1 MEAIFSLIQSALLSV
16 LILLGLLVVAA
27 ALFGKRIKKEW
38 EYEAEFRD
46 AKGREYGEFDIE
58 LSQIEKTELQPTI
71 KVTLQM
77 RHPSLTEHQML
88 QVLLDK
94 RIVVEAMVET
104 PGRVLLNKTFGE
116 SDLGEVAAG
125 QTCRIMLGDTEIA
138 AAPLKAD

>member
-1 MEAIFSLIQSALLSV
+1 MEAIISLIKSAFLSL
-16 LILLGLLVVAA
+16 LILLGMLVVAA
-27 ALFGKRIKKEW
+27 LLVGTRVKKQW

-46 AKGREYGEFDIE
+46 ADGREYGEFDIE
-58 LSQIEKTELQPTI
+58 LSQIEKEELQPTI
-71 KVTLQM
+71 KVTLQL
-77 RHPSLTEHQML
+77 RHASLAEHQML
-88 QVLLDK
+88 QILLDK
-94 RIVVEAMVET
+94 RIVLEAMVET